1 VILAPPLTTP
11 APVAVPEA
19 EGAAEASSLATTPRP
34 LSLHGSHEDFCPD
47 LDGVLSFGPGAARKA
62 ARVALA
68 FNNGLVGDDRRVI
81 AAFIDPWPGAL
92 NLKPRPWDHTRAAH
106 GLALTHSASA
116 ESDGRAIDLCG
127 VTTAA
132 RSWKVVMHDSTG
144 SSTSQSSFYLV
155 RRPQGWKVWGS
166 Y

>member
-1 VILAPPLTTP
+1 MGASCTRTRASTGEPLAPPLTTP

-106 GLALTHSASA
+106 GSPSLTAPLPNQM
-116 ESDGRAIDLCG
+116 DR
-127 VTTAA
+127 
-132 RSWKVVMHDSTG
+132 
-144 SSTSQSSFYLV
+144 Q
-155 RRPQGWKVWGS
+155 
-166 Y
+166 